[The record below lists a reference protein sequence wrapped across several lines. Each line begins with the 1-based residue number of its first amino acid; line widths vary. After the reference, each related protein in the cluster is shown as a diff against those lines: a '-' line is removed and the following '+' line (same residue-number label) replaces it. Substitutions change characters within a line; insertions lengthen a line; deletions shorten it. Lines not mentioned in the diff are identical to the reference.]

1 MIKMLATGCDMCST
15 FIISVN
21 EWPDTDS
28 KVSNAHD
35 IWILLNALSNG
46 GKKQIPN
53 NKIWDKFIQNEIT
66 RNVEINKTYNYFADV
81 FNINF
86 TLTFGKQLVTAC
98 SKRKERKKSK

>member
-1 MIKMLATGCDMCST
+1 MIKMLVTGCDMCST

-53 NKIWDKFIQNEIT
+53 NKIWDKFIQK
-66 RNVEINKTYNYFADV
+66 V
-81 FNINF
+81 
-86 TLTFGKQLVTAC
+86 LVMKLLGMLK
-98 SKRKERKKSK
+98 SIKRTTISLMCLI